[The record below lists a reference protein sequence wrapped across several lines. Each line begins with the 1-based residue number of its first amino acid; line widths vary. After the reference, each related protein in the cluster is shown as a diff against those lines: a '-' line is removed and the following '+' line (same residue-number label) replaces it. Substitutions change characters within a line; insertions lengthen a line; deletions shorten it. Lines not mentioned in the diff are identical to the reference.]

1 MKKSDLMICSENIF
15 HQHRAEI
22 ADISRND
29 DCDISTAAR
38 KYATMH
44 DIPYSDGQ
52 LKEFEDQI
60 AMLQHDTEKGA
71 NLVKEYFEGLD
82 GK

>member
-1 MKKSDLMICSENIF
+1 MEKRDLLICTENVF

-38 KYATMH
+38 KWATENGVH
-44 DIPYSDGQ
+44 YGDE
-52 LKEFEDQI
+52 LKEFETFI
-60 AMLQHDTEKGA
+60 SFLQSEAVKGK
-71 NLVKEYFEGLD
+71 NLVKEYFDGLD